1 VKQGKNKDNEIINW
15 YLYLIMY
22 WHLEYKDV
30 INMNIYCD
38 NVLKI
43 VPFVGV
49 SYSFLAQLNGI
60 DFC

>member
-1 VKQGKNKDNEIINW
+1 MKQGKHNDNEIIHW
-15 YLYLIMY
+15 YSYLIIN

-30 INMNIYCD
+30 LNMNIYCD

-43 VPFVGV
+43 VPFVEV
-49 SYSFLAQLNGI
+49 FYSFLAQLNGI